1 MSAVVLVCF
10 PGVFKSAFY
19 HELSGMVLTLTNV
32 KILGENNIQLVNTIE
47 ENSEVVDFIIV
58 NYDKMLIETLTQ
70 RFKVIMIVPEKISK
84 DDWFSR
90 PYFEHLDKLEGL
102 DFSDYRDN
110 YVKLVWEANCLE
122 IEDMKKIV
130 IKQKNKFLK
139 DRQIKEVIKKWKKN

>member
-90 PYFEHLDKLEGL
+90 PYFGK
-102 DFSDYRDN
+102 R
-110 YVKLVWEANCLE
+110 
-122 IEDMKKIV
+122 IV
-130 IKQKNKFLK
+130 
-139 DRQIKEVIKKWKKN
+139 

>member
-32 KILGENNIQLVNTIE
+32 KTLGENNIQLVKTIE

-58 NYDKMLIETLTQ
+58 NYDKMLIETLTR
-70 RFKVIMIVPEKISK
+70 RFKVIVIVPEKISK

-90 PYFEHLDKLEGL
+90 PYFEHLNKLEGL
-102 DFSDYRDN
+102 DFSDYKGN

-130 IKQKNKFLK
+130 IKQNSKFLK
-139 DRQIKEVIKKWKKN
+139 DRQIREVVKKWKKN

>member
-19 HELSGMVLTLTNV
+19 HELSGMVLTLINV
-32 KILGENNIQLVNTIE
+32 KTLGEDNTQLVKTIE
-47 ENSEVVDFIIV
+47 ENSEIADFIIV

-70 RFKVIMIVPEKISK
+70 RFKVIMIVPENISK

-102 DFSDYRDN
+102 NFLDYKDN

-130 IKQKNKFLK
+130 IKQNSKFLK
-139 DRQIKEVIKKWKKN
+139 DRQIREVVKKWKKN